1 MEWDPANIRAL
12 RAALRL
18 PQEKFAYQL
27 GAAPKTVRNWERGQH
42 PPSLALQRA
51 LDQVWESTSSEQKK
65 RFYAFLSP
73 DEKAEA
79 WTAADTEDGEEST
92 STMDSPVALVGMW
105 ASRPPAPAVTLDDL
119 RRIAA
124 ALQDSH
130 RYMDLEVVEYFRRRI
145 ATCAAS
151 DGASGPKEALPAV
164 LGIVG
169 AVESDSRHVKPSV
182 RSQLLAVGAQGA
194 EFVAWL
200 YRDLG
205 MSEMADHWR
214 DRAIDW
220 AQEAGD
226 LPLQGYVLLKKA
238 QAAWDDRDAPR
249 MLALARAV
257 QEGPWQAPV
266 RVRAEAVQQEARC
279 HAMLSGDLEMMERKL
294 DEAQDL
300 LAESAAHDDRE
311 GGSQL
316 GAHYGPAL
324 LAMQIAIC
332 YWEAGRPGRAV
343 EIFRDQLTREAF
355 SRRDYGYFTSLM
367 ASALAAAG
375 EPGEACRVGIDALG
389 IALATNSTRTT
400 REIAR
405 VAGRLQP
412 WRHHPPVRDLYDAL
426 AASGVAIS
434 SS

>member
-1 MEWDPANIRAL
+1 MEWDPARIRAL
-12 RAALRL
+12 RTALRL

-27 GAAPKTVRNWERGQH
+27 GAAPKTVRNWERGRH

-51 LDQVWESTSSEQKK
+51 LDQAWESTSPEQKK
-65 RFYAFLSP
+65 RFFASLAA
-73 DEKAEA
+73 DERAEA
-79 WTAADTEDGEEST
+79 WTAAESERAEPST
-92 STMDSPVALVGMW
+92 STMD
-105 ASRPPAPAVTLDDL
+105 PPAGVVREPGPGPVPPRVTLDDL
-119 RRIAA
+119 KRISAA
-124 ALQDSH
+124 MQDAH
-130 RYMDLEVVEYFRRRI
+130 RYMDLEVVEYFRERI
-145 ATCAAS
+145 GTCAAS
-151 DGASGPKEALPAV
+151 DGANGPKGVLPVV
-164 LGIVG
+164 LGIVS
-169 AVESDSRHVKPSV
+169 AIESSSRHVKASV
-182 RSQLLAVGAQGA
+182 RGQLLAVGAQGA

-205 MSEMADHWR
+205 MPEMADYWR

-226 LPLQGYVLLKKA
+226 LPMQGYVLLKKS
-238 QAAWDDRDAPR
+238 QAAWDERDALG

-257 QEGPWQAPV
+257 QEGPWRTPI

-279 HAMLSGDLEMMERKL
+279 HAMLSGNLEMMERKL

-300 LAESAAHDDRE
+300 LADTAHDDRE

-316 GAHYGPAL
+316 GAHYGPTL

-343 EIFRDQLTREAF
+343 EIFRDRLTSEAF

-412 WRHHPPVRDLYDAL
+412 WRRHPPVRDLYDAL
-426 AASGVAIS
+426 TTSGVAFS